1 MTRPNIVIIYMD
13 DLGYGDVGAYG
24 ASAVD
29 TPHIDRL
36 AARGLRFTDG
46 YATSATCTPS
56 RYALLT
62 GEYPWRKSG
71 AEILT
76 GDAAMIIEE
85 DQMTLP
91 SMLAACGYRTGIVGK
106 WHLGLGDGG
115 VNWNRPIRPCPL
127 DVGFGESYIIAA
139 TQDRVPTVYIEDRS
153 VVGLDPE
160 DPIEVSY
167 EHPFPGEP
175 VAAEHPEMLRLASSH
190 GHDNAIVN
198 GIGRIG
204 YMRGGQSARWTD
216 EDMAER
222 LVERAKD
229 FVRRSQE
236 SGEDRKP
243 FFLYLALHQPHVP
256 RTPSARF
263 VGATD
268 MGPRGDAIAEA
279 DWCVGE
285 ILDELEAAGVLDDTL
300 IVFSSDNG
308 PVLDDGYQDDAV
320 ERVGDHRPTGPLRG
334 GKYSLFDAG
343 TRVPFIVHW
352 PARVT
357 PGTSSALVCQMDLL
371 ASIAALVGADVPTA
385 DSENH
390 LAALLGETEIGRESL
405 VVEAVH
411 RTAFRRGEW
420 AMIPPHT
427 GPERLPA
434 KDIETGNADR
444 HRLYNLREDPHQ
456 DHDLAS
462 AHPDT
467 LRCLVDEFARIR
479 EVPT

>member
-1 MTRPNIVIIYMD
+1 M
-13 DLGYGDVGAYG
+13 
-24 ASAVD
+24 
-29 TPHIDRL
+29 
-36 AARGLRFTDG
+36 
-46 YATSATCTPS
+46 
-56 RYALLT
+56 
-62 GEYPWRKSG
+62 
-71 AEILT
+71 
-76 GDAAMIIEE
+76 
-85 DQMTLP
+85 
-91 SMLAACGYRTGIVGK
+91 
-106 WHLGLGDGG
+106 
-115 VNWNRPIRPCPL
+115 
-127 DVGFGESYIIAA
+127 
-139 TQDRVPTVYIEDRS
+139 
-153 VVGLDPE
+153 
-160 DPIEVSY
+160 
-167 EHPFPGEP
+167 
-175 VAAEHPEMLRLASSH
+175 
-190 GHDNAIVN
+190 
-198 GIGRIG
+198 
-204 YMRGGQSARWTD
+204 
-216 EDMAER
+216 
-222 LVERAKD
+222 
-229 FVRRSQE
+229 
-236 SGEDRKP
+236 
-243 FFLYLALHQPHVP
+243 
-256 RTPSARF
+256 
-263 VGATD
+263 
-268 MGPRGDAIAEA
+268 
-279 DWCVGE
+279 
-285 ILDELEAAGVLDDTL
+285 LDDTL

-308 PVLDDGYQDDAV
+308 PILDDGYQDDAV

-467 LRCLVDEFARIR
+467 LRSLVDEFARIM